1 MRTPDPST
9 TSNAVTSR
17 MSVTSRTPA
26 WKIALIPLLTI
37 VLVWNLSAGDQKP
50 LEATTAAENTAAEN
64 TAAEKTAA
72 EKTAET
78 VSTASLD
85 SAREEPGRNFRH
97 FDANPWPAVD
107 SAKIAEFDPFA
118 LDGELA
124 QRSILPSAVEKPL
137 AAAIDEDLT
146 AQQIEETLSNLQLQG
161 ILNGSNG
168 PAALVNSR
176 IVRIGDEI
184 QPGLRV
190 VEITSAGIVVEPVN
204 SL

>member
-9 TSNAVTSR
+9 TSNAA
-17 MSVTSRTPA
+17 TSRTSATSRAPA

-37 VLVWNLSAGDQKP
+37 VLVWNLSPGDQEP
-50 LEATTAAENTAAEN
+50 LEAATAAEKTAAENTAAEN
-64 TAAEKTAA
+64 TAEAA
-72 EKTAET
+72 
-78 VSTASLD
+78 STASLD
-85 SAREEPGRNFRH
+85 SVREEPGRNFRH
-97 FDANPWPAVD
+97 FDTKPWPAVD
-107 SAKIAEFDPFA
+107 SQSIAEFDPFA
-118 LDGELA
+118 LAGELA
-124 QRSILPSAVEKPL
+124 QRSTLPSAVEKPL

-184 QPGLRV
+184 KPGLRV
-190 VEITSAGIVVEPVN
+190 VEITSAGIVMEPAN